1 MIAIN
6 KRTNIAFICSFTPRN
21 CGIATFTSDL
31 IDNVRLAAGSDFE
44 PTVIA
49 MQPEN
54 PLKYQKPV
62 KLSIRKNIK
71 QDYIRAA
78 QYINSSDIDLLS
90 IQHEF
95 GLFGGNA
102 GDYLNIL
109 LKRVKKPII
118 TTLHTILENPAP
130 EYYKSLIELCKASQQ
145 IIVMNTRGIK
155 MLHNIYGV
163 SETRIKLIPHG
174 IPDLPLSDGNHSKRR
189 LGLNGR
195 KTILT
200 FGLLS
205 RNKGIEVMIRA
216 LPETIKTDPSVLY
229 IVLGT
234 THPEVLRCEG
244 LSYKN
249 KLEKMVDELGLLRN
263 VIFHDRFVP
272 DSELFTYLMAAD
284 IYVTP
289 YLHEGQLTSGT
300 LAFAVGA
307 GKAVVST
314 PFWAAQELLAQDR
327 GKIVGFGDSQ
337 ALAKAIIEILQN
349 DLLFT
354 KMRNRAY
361 KYGRTMIWPRIGHH
375 YWKLFQAAL
384 AHMPATLRLKRALQ
398 KQKILSYNRD
408 NIYQSA

>member
-6 KRTNIAFICSFTPRN
+6 KRTNIAFICSFIPRN
-21 CGIATFTSDL
+21 CGIATFSSDL
-31 IDNVRLAAGSDFE
+31 ISNVRLAAGSDFE

-49 MQPEN
+49 MQPEV

-71 QDYIRAA
+71 LDYIRAA
-78 QYINSSDIDLLS
+78 QYINSSDIDLVS

-95 GLFGGNA
+95 GLFGGSA

-118 TTLHTILENPAP
+118 TTLHTILENPAS
-130 EYYKSLIELCKASQQ
+130 EYYKSLVELCKASQQ

-155 MLHNIYGV
+155 ILRNVYGV

-174 IPDLPLSDGNHSKRR
+174 IPDIPFSDGNHSKRR

-216 LPETIKTDPSVLY
+216 LPKIIKTDPTILY
-229 IVLGT
+229 VVLGT
-234 THPEVLRCEG
+234 THPEVLRSEG
-244 LSYKN
+244 PSYKN
-249 KLEKMVDELGLLRN
+249 KLKKLVDQLNLQKN
-263 VIFHDRFVP
+263 VLFRDRFVE
-272 DSELFTYLMAAD
+272 DSELFRFLTAAD

-289 YLHEGQLTSGT
+289 YLHEEQLTSGT

-314 PFWAAQELLAQDR
+314 PYWAAQELLANDR
-327 GKIVGFGDSQ
+327 GRLVGFGDSQ
-337 ALAKAIIEILQN
+337 ALAKSIIEIIQN

-354 KMRNRAY
+354 KMRSRAY
-361 KYGRTMIWPRIGHH
+361 KYGRTMTWPRIGHH
-375 YWKLFQAAL
+375 YWKLFQAGL
-384 AHMPATLRLKRALQ
+384 AKIPATLRLKSALQ
-398 KQKILSYNRD
+398 NQKTILYNTD